1 MCTPS
6 KKARSISENN
16 GASLASV
23 ASDWLHPTVMHVLQ
37 RSLQNTAAAIEHFLR
52 QDPRPDDVEL
62 SIVIPAMNEEITVG
76 EFMEWCKEGIERG
89 GVTAQILIVDSST
102 DNTPKIVLEH
112 GGEVLRVPKR
122 GVGSAYMDSLPY
134 IRGKWILMGDAD
146 LTYDFREIAPFV
158 EEFRNGAE
166 FVMGSRFRGS
176 IEKGAMPKL
185 HRYFG
190 TPLTNWILNR
200 IYRSNYSDIHC
211 GIRGVTR
218 EALHKINITS
228 EGWEYAS
235 EMVLKAARLNL
246 VTAEVPIKFYKDR
259 AGRLSHHRRVGWRSS
274 WMAGWVNLKVMLVY
288 ATDSFLLNPGIALMA
303 IGLLLSI
310 GLAAG
315 PVRIGR
321 VGFSLYWM
329 LLGVTC
335 TTLGYSSI
343 QIGILA
349 RVMHGLRPRFVK
361 RIHEILTYDRGM
373 IASGG
378 LIVIGLALLGHL
390 VYRYVKLGL
399 NLEAISHPAILG
411 LLFVILGFQT
421 FCFTLLMEMAKRV
434 TATSRR

>member
-1 MCTPS
+1 MPALQPSTP
-6 KKARSISENN
+6 KNAGLVEHLLPNN
-16 GASLASV
+16 AASG
-23 ASDWLHPTVMHVLQ
+23 
-37 RSLQNTAAAIEHFLR
+37 
-52 QDPRPDDVEL
+52 DVDL

-76 EFMEWCKEGIERG
+76 EFMEWCKEGLQRAAVSG
-89 GVTAQILIVDSST
+89 QILIVDSST

-112 GGEVLRVPKR
+112 GGEVLRTPKR
-122 GVGSAYMDSLPY
+122 GVGRAYLDAIPY

-158 EEFRNGAE
+158 QKFRNGAE
-166 FVMGSRFRGS
+166 FIMGSRFRGS
-176 IEKGAMPKL
+176 IEKGAMPRL

-218 EALHKINITS
+218 EALERINITS

-235 EMVLKAARLNL
+235 EMVLKAARLKL
-246 VTAEVPIKFYKDR
+246 IGAEVPIRFYKDR
-259 AGRLSHHRRVGWRSS
+259 QGRLSHHRRVGWRSP
-274 WMAGWVNLKVMLVY
+274 WLAGWVNLKVMLVY
-288 ATDSFLLNPGIALMA
+288 AADSFLFQAGVALA
-303 IGLLLSI
+303 VIGLILSL

-315 PVRIGR
+315 SVRIGR
-321 VGFSLYWM
+321 IGFSLHWM

-349 RVMHGLRPRFVK
+349 RVMHGLKSRFRERLQKIV
-361 RIHEILTYDRGM
+361 TYDRGM
-373 IASGG
+373 IASVALIFAG
-378 LIVIGLALLGHL
+378 LVLLGNL
-390 VYRYVKLGL
+390 AFQYLRQGL
-399 NLEAISHPAILG
+399 QLEAISHPAILG
-411 LLFVILGFQT
+411 LLLVMLGFQT

-434 TATSRR
+434 ISRSRQ